1 MIKRIIGFL
10 ATLAVLALVV
20 FAALGSGSYK
30 SMVFGKAKV
39 ATEQVTSEQKPA
51 AEPVSESA
59 EEVTEPTE

>member
-30 SMVFGKAKV
+30 SMVFGKEKST
-39 ATEQVTSEQKPA
+39 TEQVAEKPA
-51 AEPVSESA
+51 AEPANTTEQVA
-59 EEVTEPTE
+59 E

>member
-39 ATEQVTSEQKPA
+39 STEQKVVSEPA
-51 AEPVSESA
+51 AESVDTTDEPA
-59 EEVTEPTE
+59 E

>member
-30 SMVFGKAKV
+30 SMVFGKAK
-39 ATEQVTSEQKPA
+39 ASTEQVTSEQKPI

-59 EEVTEPTE
+59 EEVAEPTE